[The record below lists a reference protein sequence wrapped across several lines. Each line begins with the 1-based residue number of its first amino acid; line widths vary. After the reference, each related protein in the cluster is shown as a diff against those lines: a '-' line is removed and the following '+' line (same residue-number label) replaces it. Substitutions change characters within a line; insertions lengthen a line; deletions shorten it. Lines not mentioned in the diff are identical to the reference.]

1 MQRGVIGA
9 QVNELDI
16 LRKEE
21 FLNVQKR
28 YCEVGFIQHVPI
40 SSLFVKAFASTLFY
54 LALPSAF

>member
-28 YCEVGFIQHVPI
+28 YC
-40 SSLFVKAFASTLFY
+40 
-54 LALPSAF
+54 